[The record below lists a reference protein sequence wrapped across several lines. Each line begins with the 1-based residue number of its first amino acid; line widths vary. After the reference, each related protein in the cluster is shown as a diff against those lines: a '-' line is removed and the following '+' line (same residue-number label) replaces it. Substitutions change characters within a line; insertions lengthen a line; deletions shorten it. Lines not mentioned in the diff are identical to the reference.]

1 MGAPIVMP
9 QQGLVEE
16 IVVVEWLRPDGSEV
30 AAGEPIVQVET
41 EKAQIEVVAPAAGT
55 LRIAVQA
62 GPDVIP
68 VDTVLGEIE

>member
-1 MGAPIVMP
+1 MATPIVIP

-16 IVVVEWLRPDGSEV
+16 VVVLEWLRPDGAEV
-30 AAGEPIVQVET
+30 TDGEPIVLVET
-41 EKAQIEVVAPAAGT
+41 EKTQTEVVAPAGGR

-62 GPDVIP
+62 GPDAIP

>member
-1 MGAPIVMP
+1 
-9 QQGLVEE
+9 
-16 IVVVEWLRPDGSEV
+16 
-30 AAGEPIVQVET
+30 
-41 EKAQIEVVAPAAGT
+41 VVAPAAGT